1 MRVWRVSTVFA
12 GPLHTDSC
20 SLQVQVDHAPADGSY
35 RTVWRMHLS
44 WTVIAGPNSLL
55 TRIPP
60 DRWFTFPACSLQI
73 FTLVIASFMAL
84 IFLGSDSNC
93 RKVLACHPSSH
104 SNLLC
109 TTRSGSQ
116 PVPQLPQIAM
126 HWNALACGRHLR
138 ASVCPS
144 IATIT

>member
-55 TRIPP
+55 TDGSPFPP
-60 DRWFTFPACSLQI
+60 APFRHSRLSL
-73 FTLVIASFMAL
+73 LAL
-84 IFLGSDSNC
+84 W
-93 RKVLACHPSSH
+93 H
-104 SNLLC
+104 
-109 TTRSGSQ
+109 
-116 PVPQLPQIAM
+116 
-126 HWNALACGRHLR
+126 
-138 ASVCPS
+138 
-144 IATIT
+144 